1 MVEGE
6 SDLETS
12 DDESSEQEVANL
24 CLVAKEEELDKV
36 IDEPNSFDEL
46 QNIFDELYEESKKIG
61 LKNSMLKKLDA
72 SITHEL
78 DKLKLHAS
86 D

>member
-1 MVEGE
+1 M
-6 SDLETS
+6 
-12 DDESSEQEVANL
+12 ANL
-24 CLVAKEEELDKV
+24 YLVAKEEELDKV
-36 IDEPNSFDEL
+36 IDEPNPFDEL
-46 QNIFDELYEESKKIG
+46 QNAFDELYEESKKIG
-61 LKNSMLKKLDA
+61 LKNSMLKKLVA